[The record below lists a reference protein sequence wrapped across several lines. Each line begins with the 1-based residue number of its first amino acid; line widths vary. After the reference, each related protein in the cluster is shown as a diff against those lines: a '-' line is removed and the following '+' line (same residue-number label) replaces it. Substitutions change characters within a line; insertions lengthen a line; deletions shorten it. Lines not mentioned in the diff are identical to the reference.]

1 MTTASDGPFLV
12 QGPYAG
18 LLRSAALWPQEGGAH
33 PPVLHPS
40 GQPATTH
47 PATQPA
53 TQPATHPEDPAFQD
67 GLIAAARRHALLPA
81 LHRHLSDRCPD
92 AVTGRLTAARRQAGL
107 RALGQAAAL
116 GRILAALR
124 AAGVDTLVVKGL
136 ALSQMLYG
144 THDLRPAVDIDLL
157 VAPDR
162 AGEAHRILLACG
174 YVPLRAVPV
183 GELARLTKDAL
194 YRGEGGT
201 VELHWRLMR
210 NRFVLPWAFET
221 LWAERETVSAL
232 GIDMPTLSRP
242 RYAVFLA
249 LHGVHHGWE
258 RLRWLADVAL
268 LLWDP
273 ADARRALAQADADG
287 VRPVLLH
294 ALGLSHLEFAMPLLP
309 EHRAA
314 WLECRR
320 ARALDR
326 FVAGW
331 SRLRHSRG
339 SALAVMRQR
348 WWQRRGDFLLCFTLQ
363 SGIEEIRILFR
374 SLSDRDALPLPAS
387 LAWLYPIL
395 RPGMLAARVVGWG
408 YGELRHRLRRP
419 SR

>member
-1 MTTASDGPFLV
+1 M
-12 QGPYAG
+12 
-18 LLRSAALWPQEGGAH
+18 
-33 PPVLHPS
+33 
-40 GQPATTH
+40 
-47 PATQPA
+47 
-53 TQPATHPEDPAFQD
+53 DPADQD
-67 GLIAAARRHALLPA
+67 ALIAAAVRHALLPA

-92 AVTGRLTAARRQAGL
+92 RATGRLTAARRQAGL
-107 RALGQAAAL
+107 RALAQAAAL
-116 GRILAALR
+116 KRMLAALR

-157 VAPDR
+157 VPPGR
-162 AGEAHRILLACG
+162 AGEAHRVLLACG
-174 YVPLRAVPV
+174 YVPVSATPV
-183 GELARLTKDAL
+183 GELGRLTKDAL
-194 YRGEGGT
+194 YRGEGGM

-210 NRFVLPWAFET
+210 NRFVLPWAFEA
-221 LWAERETVSAL
+221 LWAERETVAVL

-273 ADARRALAQADADG
+273 GDARRALAQADADG

-294 ALGLSHLEFAMPLLP
+294 ALGLSHVEFGMPLLP

-314 WLECRR
+314 WLGCRR

-326 FVAGW
+326 FVARW

-339 SALAVMRQR
+339 REDSALAAARER
-348 WWQRRGDFLLCFTLQ
+348 WWQRRGDFLLCFTLE
-363 SGIEEIRILFR
+363 SGIEEIRTLFR
-374 SLSDRDALPLPAS
+374 STTDRDFLRLPTA
-387 LAWLYPIL
+387 LAWLYPVL
-395 RPGMLAARVVGWG
+395 RPGVLAARAVGLG
-408 YGELRHRLRRP
+408 YGELRRRLRRA